1 MKYLEFWEKFQ
12 AAEQAAEVFEIKT
25 IGFQLYPMIRTRL
38 LPTGPRAG
46 AF

>member
-38 LPTGPRAG
+38 YYQLTQLVK
-46 AF
+46 